1 MNHQQFG
8 DHRQQFGGPSPFH
21 NSPEEQDQRQPR
33 NSMKRARGYSPPA
46 FYSPSDPQSTYPAAK
61 RVRRV
66 SGTESFGFPN
76 NNFNN
81 NVNNRGPFPASKSD
95 DEVSLAEEVH
105 TAPTVLPNHSI
116 FAQKQQNKQYQQP
129 AQIHSQHHQSQ
140 LGYQQAVAS
149 GNTTQFPHGNGPLGA
164 NRASYATDYQPMN
177 NLLGNLHLMRQ
188 QRRQNNAQS
197 SQMQTQIR
205 QLSPVIPMQQPHQQ
219 QHQHQQNHYQRQYG
233 NYHSVSKP
241 ATSNNGSGKN
251 RSQKKKVSL
260 RVSSNLF

>member
-1 MNHQQFG
+1 MASRSG
-8 DHRQQFGGPSPFH
+8 VSTGHRRRSPTSRSFSRLRLRPSVFLPI
-21 NSPEEQDQRQPR
+21 
-33 NSMKRARGYSPPA
+33 
-46 FYSPSDPQSTYPAAK
+46 
-61 RVRRV
+61 V
-66 SGTESFGFPN
+66 
-76 NNFNN
+76 
-81 NVNNRGPFPASKSD
+81 PASVPPRGSCDKTSGGC
-95 DEVSLAEEVH
+95 VRMGGR
-105 TAPTVLPNHSI
+105 
-116 FAQKQQNKQYQQP
+116 QRQQNKQYQQP
-129 AQIHSQHHQSQ
+129 AQIRPQHHQSQ
-140 LGYQQAVAS
+140 LGHQQAIAS

-219 QHQHQQNHYQRQYG
+219 QHQHQHQQNHYQRQYG